1 MKGIERKKEMYS
13 NPIFSTATGHN
24 VVGGKLII
32 SHENLRQILER
43 CTAAGT
49 DECKEIPSLIYLS
62 SLYF

>member
-32 SHENLRQILER
+32 SHENLRIER

-49 DECKEIPSLIYLS
+49 D
-62 SLYF
+62 